1 MIIALRTAEPKL
13 DNRIDANSFAL
24 FCTPV
29 INLFPKRLDPILIS
43 DRFAEFHIVPE
54 RMRPIDFEVFQIQQV
69 VGVLAKINEEQRFEP
84 FYLARDNDGPVGRLL
99 YGQSRTQGIDGKRK
113 EIWRRLILCRQRSFH
128 FAGRCEG
135 CALQAAN

>member
-1 MIIALRTAEPKL
+1 MPRGPRSFEGYRLLKEYFACPQRFLFFELTGLASAVQRCEGDLLEIVIALRTAEPKL

-54 RMRPIDFEVFQIQQV
+54 RTP
-69 VGVLAKINEEQRFEP
+69 ANRF
-84 FYLARDNDGPVGRLL
+84 
-99 YGQSRTQGIDGKRK
+99 
-113 EIWRRLILCRQRSFH
+113 
-128 FAGRCEG
+128 
-135 CALQAAN
+135 